1 MPTSSSEQD
10 HINKSECE
18 LLLQLSSAEHHE
30 ALRERLISAIQQ
42 LLPNA
47 IIIIFDN
54 TLEKLVHSDPERT
67 PNDQMHAIHHS
78 LHDPQDSVIGEINI
92 YNEQAI
98 NEKHITLLTIL
109 LRLYGDIHRLLNLSH
124 YDPLTQ
130 TQNRLA
136 FDLHINNF
144 YKQALAAKRRQEDDN
159 KQHIL
164 AIIDLDH
171 FKKIN
176 DNYGHLVGDEVLIL
190 TAQLINSTLRDS
202 DKIFR
207 FGGEEFILLLHNCS
221 LAQAKT
227 SLTRIATTLNEFSFP
242 QGANLTVSMGYC
254 QVDTQ
259 VNYDV
264 LIERADAALY
274 YVKAHGRNNQLSY
287 EQLLEQNH
295 LQAINERSGEI
306 ELF

>member
-1 MPTSSSEQD
+1 MPTNSFEQGL
-10 HINKSECE
+10 ISKSECE
-18 LLLQLSSAEHHE
+18 LFLQLSSAEHHE
-30 ALRERLISAIQQ
+30 ALRERLISVIQQ

-54 TLEKLVHSDPERT
+54 TLEKLVHSDAQRT
-67 PNDQMHAIHHS
+67 PIDQMHSIHHS
-78 LHDPQDSVIGEINI
+78 VQDAQDSVIGEINI

-98 NEKHITLLTIL
+98 TEKYRAIINIL
-109 LRLYGDIHRLLNLSH
+109 LELYGDIHRLLNLSH

-159 KQHIL
+159 NQHIL
-164 AIIDLDH
+164 TIIDLDH
-171 FKKIN
+171 FKRIN

-190 TAQLINSTLRDS
+190 TAQLINNSLRDS

-221 LAQAKT
+221 LSQAKA
-227 SLTRIATTLNEFSFP
+227 SLIRIAKTVNDFSFP

-287 EQLLEQNH
+287 EQLLEQGH